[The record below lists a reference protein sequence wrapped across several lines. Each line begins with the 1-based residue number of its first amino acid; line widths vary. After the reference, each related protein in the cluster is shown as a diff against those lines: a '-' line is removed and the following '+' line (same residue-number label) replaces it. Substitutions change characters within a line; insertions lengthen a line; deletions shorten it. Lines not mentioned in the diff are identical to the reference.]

1 MPSIIQQGTKLQIV
15 DIFDILPP
23 QEGEINIFY
32 GRIGTGKTY
41 AGTRNILNELR
52 QGHVVYAN
60 WKVKFE
66 GYDERKSK
74 WKLFLGL
81 IGIKKHFLVVP
92 KENFHFWDF
101 TRQTIDG
108 IQCFPFIDQ
117 LAKLNDCS
125 IHLDEGHIP
134 FDSYEATRMSEQKRS
149 TIFATRHY
157 DRKLT
162 IYTQRANSVHVN
174 LRGNT
179 NRFFKCEKLYD
190 SEWFKKR
197 WIKFQ
202 VTEFQDL
209 SSTGA
214 VNEDMI
220 LDKDGQ
226 PSGQYKYA
234 VSQDTFWGKK
244 EIFEM
249 YETKY
254 LRENMPHYQANNSQ
268 IYEIKIREAW
278 EMLRGVFK
286 RGTKSEHS
294 EKQKSLE
301 SNN

>member
-1 MPSIIQQGTKLQIV
+1 MPTLIQNGEQLQIV
-15 DIFDILPP
+15 DIFEVLPP
-23 QEGEINIFY
+23 QEGEINIYY

-41 AGTRNILNELR
+41 AGTKNILEELK

-60 WKVKFE
+60 WNVKFE
-66 GYDERKSK
+66 GYDERKNK
-74 WKLFLGL
+74 WFLFLGL
-81 IGIKKHFLVVP
+81 IGLKKEFLVVP

-117 LAKLNDCS
+117 LSKLNDCS

-174 LRGNT
+174 LRGNA
-179 NRFFKCEKLYD
+179 NRFYKCEIAFD
-190 SEWFKKR
+190 RTFFKR
-197 WIKFQ
+197 RFLKFQ

-209 SSTGA
+209 SSTGS
-214 VNEDMI
+214 VNEDMV
-220 LDKDGQ
+220 LENGQ
-226 PSGQYKYA
+226 ETGIYKHA
-234 VSQDTFWGKK
+234 VSQETFWARKK
-244 EIFEM
+244 IFDS

-254 LRENMPHYQANNSQ
+254 LRGGVKHYQPNNAQ
-268 IYEIKIREAW
+268 LWTMPRKDIYKLLTSRKN
-278 EMLRGVFK
+278 VVVD
-286 RGTKSEHS
+286 
-294 EKQKSLE
+294 
-301 SNN
+301 